1 MAKLKLLDIA
11 KALGLSKT
19 TVSKAINNYSDVNQF
34 TRIKVLNYVKRV
46 GFEPNRQ
53 ASSLRKNE
61 IKTVAVIFPEL
72 NHDFFNRIQEGILS
86 VSQKNE
92 YNLCVAISHE
102 SFETEKKLVYQFLK
116 RNVDAIFLSL
126 CNDTKNFDHLE
137 EIHKQTKILVM
148 FDKIE
153 KTINCPKIIID
164 DRKASFLA
172 TEHLIKNGC
181 KKILHF
187 RGGFQP
193 QISID
198 RYLGYRDALNKYGI
212 SFEKEMVFVCETA
225 DENAG
230 FLAAKKVIESKI
242 KFDGLFAFTD
252 YTAIGAIQFFKSKK
266 IRIPKDV
273 LIVGFSNW
281 KVTRFTSP
289 TISTVD
295 QSAFLMGENIFNA
308 FLEEKLLK
316 SQGDPPSNKIFKI
329 PAKLIIRESSEM
341 QSNQVQFIQK

>member
-1 MAKLKLLDIA
+1 MEKLKLFDIA

-19 TVSKAINNYSDVNQF
+19 TVSKVLNNYSDVSQF
-34 TRIKVLNYVKRV
+34 TRIKVLNYVKKV

-53 ASSLRKNE
+53 ASSLRKKETKTIAIILPE
-61 IKTVAVIFPEL
+61 I
-72 NHDFFNRIQEGILS
+72 NHDFYNSVQEGILS
-86 VSQKNE
+86 VSQKND
-92 YNLCVAISHE
+92 YNLCVAISNE
-102 SFETEKKLVYQFLK
+102 SYETEKKLVYQFLG

-126 CNDTKNFDHLE
+126 SNETKNFDHLKAIQE
-137 EIHKQTKILVM
+137 QGKVLVM

-153 KTINCPKIIID
+153 KTINCPKIIVD

-181 KKILHF
+181 KNILHF

-198 RYLGYRDALNKYGI
+198 RYLGYRDALNKHGI
-212 SFEKEMVFVCETA
+212 PFDKEKVFVCETA
-225 DENAG
+225 DENNG
-230 FLAAKKVIESKI
+230 FFAAKKVFKSGI
-242 KFDGLFAFTD
+242 KFDGLFAVTD
-252 YTAIGAIQFFKSKK
+252 YAAIGAIQFFKSKK
-266 IRIPKDV
+266 IRVPKDV
-273 LIVGFSNW
+273 LVVGFSNW

-316 SQGDPPSNKIFKI
+316 MQGDQPVNKILKL
-329 PAKLIIRESSEM
+329 PTKLIVRESSK
-341 QSNQVQFIQK
+341 I